1 MPSQYHCTMVES
13 QGGGGVQRAS
23 RKILKIDR
31 NRWLLAEKRG
41 GRKGTPNKRTAAL
54 RARLAATDSGFDPYQ
69 PHSKAVLGGVSVGG
83 RAASPFEPRPDAGQS
98 RGTKQR

>member
-1 MPSQYHCTMVES
+1 
-13 QGGGGVQRAS
+13 VQRAS
-23 RKILKIDR
+23 REILKIDR
-31 NRWLLAEKRG
+31 NRWLLAEKQG

-83 RAASPFEPRPDAGQS
+83 RAALRPLARFRSGHGYASPAATPRQNRPQAF
-98 RGTKQR
+98 